1 MNCVAMYQLTT
12 LFLLSNI
19 SGAIQPSVP
28 ATPDLAVIDTFPIGN
43 FRHKP
48 KSDIIALNC
57 PFVEGND
64 NRTLRGLMSR

>member
-1 MNCVAMYQLTT
+1 MYTPTT
-12 LFLLSNI
+12 LLLLSNI

-28 ATPDLAVIDTFPIGN
+28 ATPDFAVIDTLPIGN

-48 KSDIIALNC
+48 KSDIIALNG

-64 NRTLRGLMSR
+64 NKTLRGLMSR